1 MSKPLLVV
9 VDDEPDIAA
18 FVGDVGEFIGF
29 DVVTTYSS
37 RQFQQACLSTPPS
50 AIVMDIVMP
59 DIDGIELIGWLSEQK
74 ISAPIIIM
82 SGYDG
87 YIGMT
92 ELLGEKQGLTIVGT
106 LTKPFRIDDIEPL
119 LLKIIDPKK

>member
-1 MSKPLLVV
+1 MNKPLLLV

-18 FVGDVGEFIGF
+18 FVGDVGESVGF
-29 DVVTTYSS
+29 DVSITNSS
-37 RQFQQACLSTPPS
+37 RQFQQVCSTTPPS

-59 DIDGIELIGWLSEQK
+59 DIDGIELINWLSEQK
-74 ISAPIIIM
+74 FSAPIIIM

-92 ELLGEKQGLTIVGT
+92 ELLGEKQGLTVIGT
-106 LTKPFRIDDIEPL
+106 LTKPFRIDDLEPL
-119 LLKIIDPKK
+119 LLDILNR

>member
-1 MSKPLLVV
+1 MNKPLLLI

-18 FVGDVGEFIGF
+18 FVGDVGESVGF
-29 DVVTTYSS
+29 DVLITNSS
-37 RQFQQACLSTPPS
+37 RQFQQVCSSISPS

-59 DIDGIELIGWLSEQK
+59 DIDGIELISWLSEQE
-74 ISAPIIIM
+74 INAPIIIM

-87 YIGMT
+87 YLSMT
-92 ELLGEKQGLTIVGT
+92 ELLGEKQGLTVVGT

-119 LLKIIDPKK
+119 LLDILNK